1 MQLKLLCSLIVLA
14 IAQPAAHSQPQSPAN
29 PGVAAAQSPTS
40 PEYQSAFSDYKPY
53 KEPVVMSWREANDQV
68 RDTGGMKGHD
78 MATMKSQ
85 TDDPHGGH
93 DMSSMGAKPSAG
105 IPAGSAI
112 APAAQKAGQDHA
124 AHGAS
129 KAPTEDPHA
138 GHDMSKMTPAA
149 GARQSVPTKAKKA
162 TAEHA
167 AHGEKK
173 AQTDDPHAGH
183 DMSKMTPAKPA
194 AAARPKAGERSAAKV
209 TNPAPRAK
217 QVPATDQHAG
227 HDMSK
232 MSAPP
237 TQPNNKKE
245 KE

>member
-1 MQLKLLCSLIVLA
+1 MQLKLLCSLIVLS
-14 IAQPAAHSQPQSPAN
+14 IAPPAALSQPQSLEN
-29 PGVAAAQSPTS
+29 PGATAAPSPPS
-40 PEYQSAFSDYKPY
+40 PAYQSAFAGYKPY
-53 KEPVVMSWREANDQV
+53 KEPVVMSWRAANDQV
-68 RDTGGMKGHD
+68 RDTGGMQGHD

-85 TDDPHGGH
+85 TDDPHAGH

-105 IPAGSAI
+105 IPAGSGI
-112 APAAQKAGQDHA
+112 APATEQARQDHA
-124 AHGAS
+124 AHGAQ
-129 KAPTEDPHA
+129 KAQTEDPHA

-173 AQTDDPHAGH
+173 AQADDPHAGH

-194 AAARPKAGERSAAKV
+194 AAARPKASERSGAKL

-217 QVPATDQHAG
+217 QVPVADPHAG

-232 MSAPP
+232 MSPP
-237 TQPNNKKE
+237 SAQPNNKKE